1 MIAAGSG
8 EKRIE
13 LDETTRTIEDFLMFV
28 TTGCARFAS
37 MDGRVR
43 FDETVNL
50 IAFLR
55 KYGCDGIESHLRN
68 YIRAPWHGHSEDYK
82 YLRMLAAMHLE
93 MPDVVAELIRDSPEM
108 FAWLDPAAPAPATP
122 TADEWRPRRLAY
134 AIFEHIPNRYLWAL
148 MAAGVFV
155 DEWVGRFG
163 GKDERLSE
171 KDAAERFLWFAE
183 NAFLSTRAD
192 P

>member
-68 YIRAPWHGHSEDYK
+68 YIRA
-82 YLRMLAAMHLE
+82 AMHLD